1 MTFDLCVIDV
11 PETSQKVVKLEGN
24 MTEEVKGHRSFT

>member
-24 MTEEVKGHRSFT
+24 MTEVKGHRSFT